1 MVDCD
6 FFNFSILFQEGVL
19 RVSVMEVVGSG
30 EGSHRQASQ
39 GKKYI
44 LKFVLEPFHPNQMT

>member
-1 MVDCD
+1 M
-6 FFNFSILFQEGVL
+6 L
-19 RVSVMEVVGSG
+19 RVSVMEIVDSG